1 MPHDAGHKS
10 WWRRLAHP
18 LTIGRTVLIAAGVIL
33 LINLVGLFLALNERG
48 RADIAAVR
56 EDAVWAAYQ
65 LDRETSRL
73 HDELQVD
80 EVQAG
85 WADQVSKRYDILYSR
100 TGLLTQGQFRQR
112 FGGDAEFQR
121 QIETVIAAIMAL
133 APRFDAIAAGEV
145 PDRATRRQLA
155 ADVQKIEDLTG
166 GFVVAVN
173 SRHYDT
179 KVAERAEVLGHYNE
193 IAWNASGIAL
203 VFVLFMGLL
212 GFQLR
217 HIRRLG
223 NSYRRAADEARAA
236 NNAKSAFLA
245 TMSHEIRTPLNG
257 VLGMA
262 DLLDDDALSPSQR
275 NKVAIIR
282 QSGDALLDVINDILD
297 FSKLESGAI
306 ELDMT
311 SFPLADAIG
320 AVSDLMR
327 PRARAKG
334 VELHSVFPDVNVT
347 TDAGRL
353 RQILINLVGN
363 ALKFTEAGSVHVQ
376 ASIESD
382 RTRGTLLR
390 IEVADTGIGMSPE
403 TLAGLFNEF
412 VQGDR
417 SINRRFGGT
426 GLGLA
431 ICKRLATA
439 LGGSISVESHEAIG
453 TTFTLELPCKVDAV
467 VHPES
472 APIASPTQ
480 RHGRVLLVEDNP
492 INRQVAESLLSRIG
506 MTVSNA
512 ANGQEALD
520 ALRVRTFDLV
530 FMDMQMP
537 VMDGLTA
544 TRQVRAEGIH
554 THIIGLTANAFASDR
569 EACLAAGM
577 DDFITKPVTRAK
589 LEAAIDLALLDGSD
603 TSIQPAAPAAED
615 DMLDHEQQ
623 QALIDE
629 LGQEQFDELLEH
641 FRADAIALLAP
652 ATGNGLQPDA
662 AQQLHTLKGMARTL
676 GMRRIGDLA
685 ATAELEIRAGK
696 APDLDE
702 IRRLVAGLAEHRAAA

>member
-1 MPHDAGHKS
+1 M
-10 WWRRLAHP
+10 HP

-33 LINLVGLFLALNERG
+33 LFNLVGLFFALNERG
-48 RADIAAVR
+48 RADVAAVR

-80 EVQAG
+80 EVEAG
-85 WADQVSKRYDILYSR
+85 WADQVSERYDILYSR
-100 TGLLTQGQFRQR
+100 IGLLTQGQFRQR
-112 FGGDAEFQR
+112 FGSDTQFQL
-121 QIETVIAAIMAL
+121 QIERVIAAIMAL
-133 APRFDAIAAGEV
+133 APRFDTIAAGEV

-155 ADVQKIEDLTG
+155 TEVQQIENLTG
-166 GFVVAVN
+166 SFVVAVN
-173 SRHYDT
+173 ARHYDT

-193 IAWNASGIAL
+193 IAWNASGIAV

-217 HIRRLG
+217 QIRRLG
-223 NSYRRAADEARAA
+223 NRYRRAADEARAA

-306 ELDMT
+306 ELDVT
-311 SFPLADAIG
+311 SFPLADALV
-320 AVSDLMR
+320 AVNDLMR

-334 VELHSVFPDVNVT
+334 VELQSVFPEVNVT

-363 ALKFTEAGSVHVQ
+363 ALKFTEAGSVHVE
-376 ASIESD
+376 ASIHSD

-467 VHPES
+467 AHPES
-472 APIASPTQ
+472 APVASSRPQ
-480 RHGRVLLVEDNP
+480 RDGHVLLVEDNP

-520 ALRVRTFDLV
+520 AMRVRTFDLV

-544 TRQVRAEGIH
+544 TRMLRAEGIH
-554 THIIGLTANAFASDR
+554 THIVGLTANAFASDR
-569 EACLAAGM
+569 DACLAAGM

-589 LEAAIDLALLDGSD
+589 LEAAIDGAQLDGPEVQ
-603 TSIQPAAPAAED
+603 IELAAPDAG
-615 DMLDHEQQ
+615 DMLDREQQ

-685 ATAELEIRAGK
+685 ADAELEIRAGRT
-696 APDLDE
+696 PDLDE
-702 IRRLVAGLAEHRAAA
+702 IRRLVAGLAETRAAA

>member
-1 MPHDAGHKS
+1 MPDAVEQKV
-10 WWRRLAHP
+10 WWRRLMHP
-18 LTIGRTVLIAAGVIL
+18 LTIGRTVLVAAGLIL
-33 LINLVGLFLALNERG
+33 LFNLVGLFFALNERG

-73 HDELQVD
+73 HDDLQADDIGTGWVD
-80 EVQAG
+80 EV
-85 WADQVSKRYDILYSR
+85 SERYDILYSR

-112 FGGDAEFQR
+112 FGGDAQFQQ
-121 QIETVIAAIMAL
+121 QIEAIIAAIMAL
-133 APRFDAIAAGEV
+133 APHFDAIAAGEV
-145 PDRATRRQLA
+145 PDRAALRQLA
-155 ADVQKIEDLTG
+155 EDVQRIEDLTG

-193 IAWNASGIAL
+193 IAWNASGIAA

-217 HIRRLG
+217 QIRRLG
-223 NSYRRAADEARAA
+223 DRYRRAADEARAA
-236 NNAKSAFLA
+236 NSAKSAFLA

-306 ELDMT
+306 ELDVA
-311 SFPLADAIG
+311 SFPLADAIV
-320 AVSDLMR
+320 AVNDLMR

-334 VELHSVFPDVNVT
+334 VELHSVFPEVNVT

-363 ALKFTEAGSVHVQ
+363 ALKFTEAGSVHVE
-376 ASIESD
+376 ASIQSD

-439 LGGSISVESHEAIG
+439 LGGSIRVESHEAIG
-453 TTFTLELPCKVDAV
+453 TTFTLELPCRVDAV
-467 VHPES
+467 SHPQS
-472 APIASPTQ
+472 APIAPALPQ
-480 RHGRVLLVEDNP
+480 RHGHVLLVEDNP
-492 INRQVAESLLSRIG
+492 INRQVAEALLSRIG

-544 TRQVRAEGIH
+544 TRRVRAEGIH
-554 THIIGLTANAFASDR
+554 THIVGLTANAFASDR

-589 LEAAIDLALLDGSD
+589 LEAAIDGAHLDGPEV
-603 TSIQPAAPAAED
+603 QMEAAAPEAGD
-615 DMLDHEQQ
+615 LLDHEQQ

-641 FRADAIALLAP
+641 FRADAVALLAP
-652 ATGNGLQPDA
+652 TEIHGLRPDD
-662 AQQLHTLKGMARTL
+662 AQLLHTLKGMARTL
-676 GMRRIGDLA
+676 GMRRVGDLA
-685 ATAELEIRAGK
+685 AAAELEVRAGRT
-696 APDLDE
+696 PDLAE
-702 IRRLVAGLAEHRAAA
+702 IRRLVAA